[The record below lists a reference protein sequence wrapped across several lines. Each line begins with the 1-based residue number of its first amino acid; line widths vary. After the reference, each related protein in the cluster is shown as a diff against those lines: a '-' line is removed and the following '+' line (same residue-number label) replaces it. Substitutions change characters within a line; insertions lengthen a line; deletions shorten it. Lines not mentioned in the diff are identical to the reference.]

1 MSATG
6 RTAAYP
12 GWLVFRK
19 FSLVALATGFVVLVC
34 LSILAIQLSTIWRAR
49 EVRLHEAGN
58 AAANVSQ
65 AVAQHAYDTIKEVD
79 TLLLGLVEHIDVPG
93 PSSIDHSRMQTLLM
107 SRAAELPQLQAI
119 VVFDGDGRVLISS
132 ATSMPVDL
140 ENPDHAYL
148 NYHRLHNERQPYIGM
163 GAGNLANGDS
173 IMGVSRR
180 INLPDGRFG
189 GVVLATVRL
198 DYFRKFYAEF
208 SIGEQGA
215 ILMKSAAGRIVL
227 KRPLDADVPEI
238 ETRPSIFFSQALA
251 AVKIKETRA
260 SLGQDGKL
268 RIISYRKISEYPLVV
283 LTALSQDEFLTGWRN
298 DACLHIAALSALMCL
313 IGFLGCRMIRQ
324 LTSRLIIEEQF
335 KESSD
340 ELKVSNQLLT
350 HLALQDGLTGLANR
364 RSFDEALLVEFNRA
378 QRAGNSLG
386 LMMIDV
392 DFFKQYNDIYGH
404 VAGDECLK
412 KIARVVATGMR
423 RAGDMAARYGGEE
436 MVLLLPGSDIA
447 GVLSLAETIRHGI
460 ETLGIPHMGSPLCKV
475 TASMGVAVF
484 PLIKMETMAITL
496 LNAADHALY
505 MAKASGR
512 NNVCTSATCEKNFSR
527 INAVEIN
534 ENWCQEYVRQA
545 DALRSER

>member
-6 RTAAYP
+6 RSATYP

-34 LSILAIQLSTIWRAR
+34 LSILIIQLLTIWRAR
-49 EVRLHEAGN
+49 EVRLHEAGE

-65 AVAQHAYDTIKEVD
+65 AVAQHAYDTLKEVD
-79 TLLLGLVEHIDVPG
+79 TLLLGLVERGEILG
-93 PSSIDHSRMQTLLM
+93 PSDIDRSRMQALLM
-107 SRAAELPQLQAI
+107 SRVAELPQLQAI
-119 VVFDGDGRVLISS
+119 VVFADDGRALISS
-132 ATSMPVDL
+132 GTRVPVYSDSVVNQYLSHHRQQNDL
-140 ENPDHAYL
+140 
-148 NYHRLHNERQPYIGM
+148 QPYIGM
-163 GAGNLANGDS
+163 GAGNQANGDW

-198 DYFRKFYAEF
+198 DYFRKFYEEF
-208 SIGEQGA
+208 SIGEHGA

-227 KRPLDADVPEI
+227 KRPFGGELLEI
-238 ETRPSIFFSQALA
+238 ETLPSTLFSAALST
-251 AVKIKETRA
+251 VKVKETRVGQ
-260 SLGQDGKL
+260 GQDGKS
-268 RIISYRKISEYPLVV
+268 RIISYRKIAEYPLIV
-283 LTALSQDEFLTGWRN
+283 LTALSQDEALSGWRN
-298 DACLHIAALSALMCL
+298 DACLQIAALSALILL

-324 LTSRLIIEEQF
+324 LTSRLIIEEEF

-340 ELKVSNQLLT
+340 ELKESNQLLT
-350 HLALQDGLTGLANR
+350 CLALQDGLTGLANR
-364 RSFDEALLVEFNRA
+364 RSFDDALLMEFNRA

-412 KIARVVATGMR
+412 KIAHVVATGMR

-436 MVLLLPGSDIA
+436 MVLLLPGSDIDGA
-447 GVLSLAETIRHGI
+447 VSLAETIRHGI
-460 ETLGIPHMGSPLCKV
+460 ESLGIPHIGSPLCKV

-484 PLIKMETMAITL
+484 PLVKMETMANTL
-496 LNAADHALY
+496 VNAADHALY
-505 MAKASGR
+505 KAKASGR
-512 NNVCTSATCEKNFSR
+512 NNVCTCDSREKKFFR

-534 ENWCQEYVRQA
+534 ENWCQEYAGQA
-545 DALRSER
+545 DVRSER

>member
-6 RTAAYP
+6 RSAAYP
-12 GWLVFRK
+12 GWLVFRN
-19 FSLVALATGFVVLVC
+19 FSLVTLATGFVVLVC
-34 LSILAIQLSTIWRAR
+34 LSILIIQLSTIWRAR
-49 EVRLHEAGN
+49 EVRLHETGD

-65 AVAQHAYDTIKEVD
+65 AVAQHAYDTLKEVD
-79 TLLLGLVEHIDVPG
+79 TLLLGLVERGDILG
-93 PSSIDHSRMQTLLM
+93 PSDIDRSRMQALLR
-107 SRAAELPQLQAI
+107 SRVAELPQLQAI
-119 VVFDGDGRVLISS
+119 VVFADDGRALNSS
-132 ATSMPVDL
+132 DTSVPVYSDSADNEYLRHHRQQSDL
-140 ENPDHAYL
+140 
-148 NYHRLHNERQPYIGM
+148 QPHIRM
-163 GAGNLANGDS
+163 GVGNQANGDW

-198 DYFRKFYAEF
+198 DYFRKFYEEY

-215 ILMKSAAGRIVL
+215 ILMQSAAGRIVL
-227 KRPLDADVPEI
+227 KRPFDGDLPEI
-238 ETRPSIFFSQALA
+238 ETRPSTFFSEALA
-251 AVKIKETRA
+251 SVKIKETRA
-260 SLGQDGKL
+260 SQGKDGKS
-268 RIISYRKISEYPLVV
+268 RIISYRKIAEYPLIV
-283 LTALSQDEFLTGWRN
+283 LTALSQDEILIGWRN
-298 DACLHIAALSALMCL
+298 DACLQIAALSALILL

-324 LTSRLIIEEQF
+324 LTSRLIIEEEF

-340 ELKVSNQLLT
+340 ELRESNQLLT

-364 RSFDEALLVEFNRA
+364 RSFDDALLVEFSRA

-436 MVLLLPGSDIA
+436 MVLLLPGSDIDGA
-447 GVLSLAETIRHGI
+447 VSLAETIRHGI
-460 ETLGIPHMGSPLCKV
+460 ESLGIPHIGSPLCKV

-484 PLIKMETMAITL
+484 PLIKMETAANTL
-496 LNAADHALY
+496 VNAADHALY
-505 MAKASGR
+505 KAKASGR
-512 NNVCTSATCEKNFSR
+512 NNVCTCDSREKKFSR
-527 INAVEIN
+527 TYAVEIN
-534 ENWCQEYVRQA
+534 ENWCQEYVGQV
-545 DALRSER
+545 DARP